1 MKKLLFTITLITL
14 CLSGI
19 AQQKTGSFSQIR
31 NESRV
36 KMIID
41 YSEASFMGM
50 SESQFSEFEEDW
62 LHDKVEMVSLYYSSA
77 NEKLKGVLTL
87 GDYNFETP
95 FILKLLVR
103 SIDVKGNHDCDLIFL
118 NKDGEELAKVIGL
131 RADGGT
137 FGSKLNLMKDGAEHT
152 GEAIGKMLYNE
163 ITLNQKARNRRMR

>member
-1 MKKLLFTITLITL
+1 MKKFLFTITLITI
-14 CLSGI
+14 CLSGS

-31 NESRV
+31 NEARV

-62 LHDKVEMVSLYYSSA
+62 VHDKVEMVSLYYSSA

-87 GDYNFETP
+87 GDYSFETP
-95 FILKLLVR
+95 FTLRLMVR
-103 SIDVKGNHDCDLIFL
+103 SIDVKGNHDCDLFLL
-118 NKDGEELAKVIGL
+118 NKDGEELAKIIGL
-131 RADGGT
+131 RAKGGT

-152 GEAIGKMLYNE
+152 GEEIGSLLYSE
-163 ITLNQKARNRRMR
+163 ITLTPRGRNRRK